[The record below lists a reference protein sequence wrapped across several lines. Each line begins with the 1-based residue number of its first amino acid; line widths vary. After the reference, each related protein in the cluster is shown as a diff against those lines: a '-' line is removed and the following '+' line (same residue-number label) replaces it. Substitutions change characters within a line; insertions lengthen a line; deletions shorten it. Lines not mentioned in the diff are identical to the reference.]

1 MENVHSYKVD
11 KTVEDPLDHLDNDL
25 DLNDKEKLWV
35 EKMNQL
41 NTERSRED
49 QTDDD
54 YFKDDSVDSPEFS
67 PIVYWKEPFPEVL
80 PLDIEEEPAKVS
92 GDSALSSCPTPGP
105 GSLTAS
111 ASTQRSSQ
119 QTRAL
124 GGCLVSSVWM
134 ERSKYEDAELKY
146 YRLQSKGEKSK
157 PTMEETKVR
166 PPPRSDQFFQTSTKL
181 EQEEDDRTFEDY
193 LERFATDN
201 VEIRK
206 TLMSLNDCVMQLQER
221 IKNLEQGNKK
231 LAVNKILFSPL
242 ICPIVAFYLVR
253 APCLRLDLKAKVLTW
268 ATPLVSA
275 ASMMIVC
282 VIQIFEEKIKSKK
295 CFPVFCSGLELEPS
309 EGSLTSGSSLYSGS
323 EFEEFLPT
331 KG

>member
-11 KTVEDPLDHLDNDL
+11 KPLQRREGPQELDFLGPLDHLDNDL
-25 DLNDKEKLWV
+25 DLNDKEKIWV

-49 QTDDD
+49 HTKTEH
-54 YFKDDSVDSPEFS
+54 FKDDSVDSPEFS

-80 PLDIEEEPAKVS
+80 PLDIEEEPASVS
-92 GDSALSSCPTPGP
+92 GVSASCPPPGP
-105 GSLTAS
+105 GNLTAS
-111 ASTQRSSQ
+111 SSSLRSSQ
-119 QTRAL
+119 QSRAL
-124 GGCLVSSVWM
+124 GGSLVSSVWLDKY
-134 ERSKYEDAELKY
+134 KYEDAEIKY

-157 PTMEETKVR
+157 PSMEETKVR
-166 PPPRSDQFFQTSTKL
+166 PASRSDQFFQTSTKL

-231 LAVNKILFSPL
+231 LSVKNIIIYYLFNS
-242 ICPIVAFYLVR
+242 IV
-253 APCLRLDLKAKVLTW
+253 
-268 ATPLVSA
+268 
-275 ASMMIVC
+275 
-282 VIQIFEEKIKSKK
+282 
-295 CFPVFCSGLELEPS
+295 
-309 EGSLTSGSSLYSGS
+309 
-323 EFEEFLPT
+323 FLHW
-331 KG
+331 